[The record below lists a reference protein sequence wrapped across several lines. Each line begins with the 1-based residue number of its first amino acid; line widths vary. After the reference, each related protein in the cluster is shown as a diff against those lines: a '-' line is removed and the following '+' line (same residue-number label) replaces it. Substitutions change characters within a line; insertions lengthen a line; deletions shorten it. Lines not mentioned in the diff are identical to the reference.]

1 MQTQYQLILH
11 NQTPLLFYLLCLIR
25 SFIPCAL
32 FNIHCNTLSIPLIN
46 NAFRWSRTIYCLI
59 TSTQATLI
67 QMPADIYSITPLPCS
82 HAPLSLTNLH
92 LFCLLVITTK
102 AGGPLWSECLPTT
115 TIKSVNPESTCPF
128 THQRQASVWSPCT
141 FFVSEFAG
149 WKLTL
154 VCCLL
159 RCFCELMLQ
168 KPFFSPSLLRD
179 CTRSLATPAYPV
191 ISQNNDL
198 KREQKGYIVTKG
210 VLEQKA
216 PLWREKSFYIIILC
230 EGEVID
236 WLFST

>member
-115 TIKSVNPESTCPF
+115 TIKRGTLSPPAPLLIKDRQVFDRRAPSLSVSL
-128 THQRQASVWSPCT
+128 QAENWHWCVVFWDV
-141 FFVSEFAG
+141 FVSS
-149 WKLTL
+149 
-154 VCCLL
+154 CY
-159 RCFCELMLQ
+159 RN
-168 KPFFSPSLLRD
+168 PFFPPLCFETAPGPSPHRHIQSSLR
-179 CTRSLATPAYPV
+179 TMT
-191 ISQNNDL
+191 
-198 KREQKGYIVTKG
+198 
-210 VLEQKA
+210 
-216 PLWREKSFYIIILC
+216 
-230 EGEVID
+230 
-236 WLFST
+236 